1 MTGNEEREMKLRSAI
16 VLNLI
21 FLAASLPVAAR
32 KSPPRPINLHAPITL
47 NGAKVPAGIYDLSW
61 DSRSSAVR
69 ISLWKDGQ
77 FIATAPGVWM
87 KSGIKFTE
95 DAVLLR
101 VNRDGTRSLV
111 EIRLAGIAKTIVLD
125 VPESVVQLNAK

>member
-1 MTGNEEREMKLRSAI
+1 MKLRFAI
-16 VLNLI
+16 VRNLI
-21 FLAASLPVAAR
+21 FLAASFPVAAK
-32 KSPPRPINLHAPITL
+32 KSPPHPINVHAPITL
-47 NGAKVPAGIYDLSW
+47 NGAQIPAGIYDLTW
-61 DSRSSAVR
+61 DSNSSTVR
-69 ISLWKDGQ
+69 ISLWKEGQ

-125 VPESVVQLNAK
+125 VPESVVQLSSK

>member
-1 MTGNEEREMKLRSAI
+1 MKLRFVI

-21 FLAASLPVAAR
+21 FLAASFAVSAR
-32 KSPPRPINLHAPITL
+32 KSPPHPINLHAPITL
-47 NGAKVPAGIYDLSW
+47 NGANVPAGIYDLTW
-61 DSRSSAVR
+61 DSSSSAVR

-77 FIATAPGVWM
+77 FVATAPGVWM
-87 KSGIKFTE
+87 KSGAKYTE

-101 VNRDGTRSLV
+101 VNRDDTRSLV

-125 VPESVVQLNAK
+125 VPESVVQLSAK

>member
-1 MTGNEEREMKLRSAI
+1 MKLRFAI

-21 FLAASLPVAAR
+21 FLAASFPVAAK
-32 KSPPRPINLHAPITL
+32 KSPPHPINVHAPITL
-47 NGAKVPAGIYDLSW
+47 NGAQIPAGIYDLTW
-61 DSRSSAVR
+61 DSNSSTVR
-69 ISLWKDGQ
+69 ISLWKEGQ

-87 KSGIKFTE
+87 KSGIKFAE

-125 VPESVVQLNAK
+125 VPESVVQLSSK